1 MDLWNENVWLAARG
15 GGIGSYWGNLRS
27 IGEKVRGN
35 GKTSGVVP
43 FMRVQD
49 SLTLAISQG
58 SLRRGSSAVYMP
70 IDHPEIEEFIDIRRP
85 TGGDPNRKALNIH
98 HGVAISDTFMEAVEK
113 DEKWDFLRMRAVDIV
128 EDAGFNPVEA
138 VNADQAIAILESRSD
153 ISLLFTDIQMPG
165 SIDGLKLAHAVHDR
179 WPSIKIILV
188 SGQVKPSDTE
198 RPVDSRFFGKPLAVQ
213 QMITELQD
221 MVGAGALRIVPDA
234 AVLPA
239 GVTPASNE
247 PPRSA
252 QEVVLSAENSSLR
265 LLLEQAGIDA
275 EALLVQAG
283 IDAKEREA
291 ADKLQRLILGE
302 LHHRIKN
309 TLATVSAIASQSFRA
324 APSIEAG
331 QKAMEGR
338 LSALSRAHD
347 VLMQVS
353 WASTSLTHTLSSAT
367 APYDG
372 QGSRR
377 FHFNGPDLRIT
388 SGAVIALAMTF
399 NELCTNTTKF
409 GALSRPAGRVEVTW
423 TIDEPAQRLHLSWTE
438 SGGPPVEPP
447 ARQSFGTR
455 MMKSLGQQLNG
466 QVQLA
471 YEPLGFVYSLDVPLS
486 SVAAAA

>member
-1 MDLWNENVWLAARG
+1 MPTDLTPVPNVL
-15 GGIGSYWGNLRS
+15 
-27 IGEKVRGN
+27 
-35 GKTSGVVP
+35 VV
-43 FMRVQD
+43 
-49 SLTLAISQG
+49 
-58 SLRRGSSAVYMP
+58 
-70 IDHPEIEEFIDIRRP
+70 E
-85 TGGDPNRKALNIH
+85 
-98 HGVAISDTFMEAVEK
+98 
-113 DEKWDFLRMRAVDIV
+113 DEMILRMRAVDIV

-138 VNADQAIAILESRSD
+138 VNADQAFSILESRSD

-165 SIDGLKLAHAVHDR
+165 SMDGLKLAHAVHDR

-188 SGQVKPSDTE
+188 SGQVKPSDAE
-198 RPVDSRFFGKPLAVQ
+198 RPANSRFFGKPLGVD

-221 MVGAGALRIVPDA
+221 MVGAGALKIFPDTTI
-234 AVLPA
+234 LPLNVA
-239 GVTPASNE
+239 LPSAE
-247 PPRSA
+247 PIAPSPRSA
-252 QEVVLSAENSSLR
+252 QEVVLSAENDSLR

-275 EALLVQAG
+275 ETLLIQAG

-291 ADKLQRLILGE
+291 ADKLQKLILGE

-338 LSALSRAHD
+338 LTALGRAHD
-347 VLMQVS
+347 LLMQVS
-353 WASTSLTHTLSSAT
+353 WASASLTHTFSSAT
-367 APYDG
+367 EPYDS
-372 QGSRR
+372 QGGRR

-409 GALSRPAGRVEVTW
+409 GALSVPAGRVEIAW
-423 TIDEPAQRLHLSWTE
+423 TIDEPKQRLHLVWTE
-438 SGGPPVEPP
+438 SGGPAVEPP

-471 YEPLGFVYSLDVPLS
+471 YQPSGFIYSLDVPLS
-486 SVAAAA
+486 SVAAAV